1 MTMTQQKQAVALIN
15 NAAELLGA
23 TVSKHYTLNSTGK
36 QTCKYILEYPITSYE
51 D

>member
-1 MTMTQQKQAVALIN
+1 LIN